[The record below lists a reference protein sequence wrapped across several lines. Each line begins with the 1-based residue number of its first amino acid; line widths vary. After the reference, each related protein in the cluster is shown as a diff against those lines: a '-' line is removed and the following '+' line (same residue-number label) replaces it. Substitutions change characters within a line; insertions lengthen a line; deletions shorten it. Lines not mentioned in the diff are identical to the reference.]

1 MPFHYGDVVW
11 ADLDRSQ
18 GHEQTKRRPLV
29 VVSNERYNRLCNLSM
44 VVPITSKATGYP
56 LHIDVGL
63 VPGEEGAA
71 PIRGFAEAEQLK
83 ALDLI
88 ARDAVDHDD
97 RRLNLV
103 GGDGGAFG
111 RSGRTVTRAQVG
123 YTKMHVLLLHV
134 RPFVQE

>member
-11 ADLDRSQ
+11 ADLDPSQ
-18 GHEQTKRRPLV
+18 GREQTKRRPLV

-88 ARDAVDHDD
+88 ARDAV
-97 RRLNLV
+97 LV
-103 GGDGGAFG
+103 GRIDE
-111 RSGRTVTRAQVG
+111 SGMARILGPVLGCLITPTMTIVG
-123 YTKMHVLLLHV
+123 
-134 RPFVQE
+134 